1 MCKKWNSSFKQEIL
15 GDSRKP
21 LTCYEYL
28 RKKSIE
34 SKGAWIPLFLDPL
47 PSSPPHWHQ
56 IRLWEWRLR
65 CLHCHGVPIWPED
78 QEDPV
83 SFALAQVLLERMQ
96 NLHFLPLCPPP
107 LSRCPL
113 HSHGLWTCSP
123 VTSHAPDLSYGLS
136 SHQGISVLR
145 SSLSGPLCLA
155 VQIFALLLSRS
166 QTEGQGRMGLHTKKW
181 CLVLAEGLG

>member
-15 GDSRKP
+15 GDSRKR

-34 SKGAWIPLFLDPL
+34 SKVAWVPLFLDPL

-56 IRLWEWRLR
+56 IRLWEWGLR
-65 CLHCHGVPIWPED
+65 CLHCHGVPIRPED

-83 SFALAQVLLERMQ
+83 SFALAQALLERMQ

-107 LSRCPL
+107 LSRCPCTHTASGPAL
-113 HSHGLWTCSP
+113 LWLPMLQIFPMDFLPIRVYLSCVP
-123 VTSHAPDLSYGLS
+123 VSRGH
-136 SHQGISVLR
+136 SVLLYRYLLCFWADLRLRAREEWVYTQR
-145 SSLSGPLCLA
+145 SDVLSWQK
-155 VQIFALLLSRS
+155 V
-166 QTEGQGRMGLHTKKW
+166 
-181 CLVLAEGLG
+181 